1 MARLV
6 AIVCGIET
14 FRRPAR
20 PKNRDF
26 MPEFII
32 RVGTPEGEIVER
44 HVHAPSSRAA
54 EDELRRQGLHIFA
67 AKRGAVALRDFI
79 PVSRRPITTERFLLF
94 NQELLA
100 LVRAG
105 LPIIQSLDIMLARQK
120 NARFREILLEVR
132 EKIKSGVAL
141 SDAFAAYGSMF
152 PPIYATS
159 LRAGERSG
167 DLEGVLKRF
176 LRYQK
181 MIVVL
186 RKKVVSALIY
196 PAVLLLLM
204 TGMVVIMLVKVIPSF
219 SDFFAGFDAQLPF
232 FTRVMIAFAQGLQKN
247 LIVITVSI
255 IIAVVLIRRWA
266 QTSGR
271 LMWDRL
277 KLRLPFVGGIFHR
290 FALMQFTQ
298 SLGTLLSGGTPM
310 VPALEI
316 ASQSITNQLVATRV
330 YGIVKNVREGEPLWR
345 SLDETK
351 VISDL
356 AVEMI
361 KVGES
366 TGALTEMLNNVS
378 EFYDEEIEA
387 RLARVVT
394 AIEPIILVIMG
405 GVIALLLYA
414 FYLPLFQLS
423 TVGQQ

>member
-1 MARLV
+1 
-6 AIVCGIET
+6 
-14 FRRPAR
+14 
-20 PKNRDF
+20 

-32 RVGTPEGEIVER
+32 RIGTPEGEIIER
-44 HVHAPSSRAA
+44 SVRAATARAA
-54 EDELRRQGLHIFA
+54 EDELRRQGMYIFA
-67 AKRGAVALRDFI
+67 AKRGSVSLRDLL

-105 LPIIQSLDIMLARQK
+105 LPIIQSLDIVLERQK
-120 NARFREILLEVR
+120 NPRFRQVLIEVR
-132 EKIKSGVAL
+132 DKIKSGVAL
-141 SDAFAAYGSMF
+141 SDAFASYGDLF
-152 PPIYATS
+152 PPIYSTS

-167 DLEGVLKRF
+167 DLEGVIRRF

-196 PAVLLLLM
+196 PAVLLVLM
-204 TGMVVIMLVKVIPSF
+204 TGMVIIMLVKVIPSF
-219 SDFFAGFDAQLPF
+219 TEFFAGFDAQLPL
-232 FTRVMIAFAQGLQKN
+232 FTRIMIGFATGLRDNLLIITAGTVAAVYAFN
-247 LIVITVSI
+247 
-255 IIAVVLIRRWA
+255 RWVKS
-266 QTSGR
+266 SGR
-271 LMWDRL
+271 LLWDRF
-277 KLRLPFVGGIFHR
+277 KLRMPFVGGIFHR

-298 SLGTLLSGGTPM
+298 SLGTLLGGGTPM

-316 ASQSITNQLVATRV
+316 ASQSITNQLVATKI

-345 SLDETK
+345 SLDETG

-366 TGALTEMLNNVS
+366 TGSLTEMLNNVS

-394 AIEPIILVIMG
+394 AIEPIILVVMG
-405 GVIALLLYA
+405 GVIAVLLYA

-423 TVGQQ
+423 SVGQQ